1 MLGQPLTRFLGAAGR
16 CGNKGRVAGSPDV
29 FVQGSE
35 GRRARGR
42 ESVCGGQGS
51 RIQGK
56 AAEEGTGFPKTDGI
70 DFARVGVHFA

>member
-1 MLGQPLTRFLGAAGR
+1 MPSPTRLCTQREDGE
-16 CGNKGRVAGSPDV
+16 GRVSDV
-29 FVQGSE
+29 IYKCSVLGQGSE
-35 GRRARGR
+35 GSRAWGR